1 MAVSAGAGKLAAV
14 QAIMLKQDAEAL
26 PVHSE
31 TTHEPDSE
39 SAIVLAVNFN
49 LPGPQ
54 RASLGQEPLW
64 GSVWGLSRSGAAV
77 GPEWGSLLRLTRSGA
92 AVGLGRP
99 TPFYRIGDM

>member
-54 RASLGQEPLW
+54 RARAGSLSLLEVQLAR
-64 GSVWGLSRSGAAV
+64 LSRSTDATAANDSDPRA
-77 GPEWGSLLRLTRSGA
+77 G
-92 AVGLGRP
+92 
-99 TPFYRIGDM
+99 

>member
-54 RASLGQEPLW
+54 RAQAGSLSLLEVQLAR
-64 GSVWGLSRSGAAV
+64 LSRSTDATAANDSDRDRA
-77 GPEWGSLLRLTRSGA
+77 G
-92 AVGLGRP
+92 
-99 TPFYRIGDM
+99 

>member
-49 LPGPQ
+49 LPGPH
-54 RASLGQEPLW
+54 
-64 GSVWGLSRSGAAV
+64 
-77 GPEWGSLLRLTRSGA
+77 GPGP
-92 AVGLGRP
+92 GR
-99 TPFYRIGDM
+99 